1 MKKLFTIL
9 ALALAMVA
17 CQKDGDVNVTNGDLA
32 TVTLNL
38 NAPALDV
45 TRADENGEDDSVNGK
60 ESAYG
65 AIDYADAAFWAKYD
79 LRYILEVYDANDNG
93 TGENIAAAR
102 QYKYVDEYQQTT
114 FEVKLVPNRKYKFV
128 VWADFVKEDNTTDD
142 LYYNTA
148 DLRQISIITTAEGFN
163 AMNEARDA
171 YFITQNLEIKKDV
184 DQTLVLKR
192 PLAKLRVVTTDKQH
206 WAKYSTPA
214 QVVVKYYDS
223 ALSNVFNAV
232 NGNIDATNS
241 PLQQNTY
248 DVTYATAASQYNETT
263 DNKTLFA
270 DYLFAIPGAHIP
282 VHFTMDVLES
292 DGRLIRSNDFN
303 TEIPIERNHL
313 TTIYG
318 DILTTA
324 TDIKVGINDNFDK
337 EKKIDYKEDEWSNDN
352 ANQTPSLTPEGT
364 VNGKTDVTYNNN
376 GGYTITSVEG
386 IDVTIAASTLK
397 NGQLAA
403 GVYDYGTDFTVADF
417 QYTIPAAGTTA
428 VKFEAT
434 TVTAKVTG
442 GTMEVLVSTEG
453 TQTINLDLD
462 IEYAATEGAKP
473 EQAKVE
479 YTMESTFVFEEI
491 ELEALATPVVEATV
505 EGNVVTL
512 TWEAVENAASYSI
525 TVGTEMPV
533 FVEEPTYVFTGEYAT
548 TYTFNVVAVP
558 ADEAEFLPSAA
569 CEVEAT
575 TAEKPADAE
584 AYKLYFENVAE
595 WAKVY
600 AYIWANE
607 GETLGIEY
615 VEWPGR
621 ELTETEELNGKTYYV
636 FQLPAEATGKTLNV
650 VFNDGAGTQTGD
662 LGGVVVGNLF
672 CNNYVEPVE
681 PTDVKLYLNTGTD
694 WYNDKGGNVW
704 FAAYFFGNAGNTW
717 FKMEAVEGEDYLFET
732 SVPEGDYGNVV
743 FAEMDGNK
751 TDLDWGSK
759 INQTIDLVIPT
770 DGKNRYTIENPWDE
784 SQGWKAH
791 GSWSVYTPT
800 VVEPEEPT
808 ALATPVVEAA
818 VEGNVVTLT
827 WNTVENAASYSI
839 TVGTENPIVVE
850 ETTYVFTGEYETEY
864 TFNVVALPADE
875 EKFAASEA
883 GVATVTT
890 EAAPVVEPEV
900 LAELDAD
907 AYYIFKQ
914 ATEMKGGK
922 WYAIVYEN
930 KAATGLTANYGYL
943 KVTEA
948 ASRANGISLP
958 ATCAYGFLT
967 TDGGYTI
974 QQFDN
979 KYVYQT
985 GSYDSFNVNATLP
998 TDGGV
1003 WSVAVNGNEYT
1014 ITNNTMSK
1022 FVQYD
1027 SAYGSYG
1034 CYASSKGSLP
1044 TLYELVEVDN
1054 TPMILDLSTSKLSF
1068 SSVAESK
1075 TITVTTYGAATLT
1088 VNENADWVSTSIA
1101 ENVVTV
1107 TVDANAGE
1115 GREATL
1121 TISYGEDSQEVTIA
1135 QVAPPTGE
1143 SYIVTY
1149 DFTQIDGFSDWTN
1162 SYSEHSVEYDDAIV
1176 CFENANR
1183 QSSTITD
1190 MPVTK
1195 GKPVTLVAKNNA
1207 TITAAVF
1214 ECQQWATKAQ
1224 TITLY
1229 YSTDGGNTYTSTNIT
1244 STNFSIE
1251 SSTLPE
1257 GTNAVKIDFNST
1269 SNQVGIKSATI
1280 TYK

>member
-79 LRYILEVYDANDNG
+79 LRYILEVYDENDNG
-93 TGENIAAAR
+93 TGTNIAAAR
-102 QYKYVDEYQQTT
+102 QYKYVDEYEQTT

-128 VWADFVKEDNTTDD
+128 VWADFVKEDNRTDD
-142 LYYNTA
+142 LYYNTT

-192 PLAKLRVVTTDKQH
+192 PLAKLRVVTKDKQH

-241 PLQQNTY
+241 PLQQLTY

-337 EKKIDYKEDEWSNDN
+337 EKPIDYDEDEWSNDN
-352 ANQTPSLTPEGT
+352 ANQTTTLTPEGT
-364 VNGKTDVTYNNN
+364 VNGKTDVAYDNN
-376 GGYTITSVEG
+376 GGYTITSAEG

-403 GVYDYGTDFTVADF
+403 GVYNYGTDFTVADF
-417 QYTIPAAGTTA
+417 QYTIPAAGTAA
-428 VKFEAT
+428 VKLEAN

-442 GTMEVLVSTEG
+442 GTMEVLVSTDG

-491 ELEALATPVVEATV
+491 ELEALVTPVVEAAV
-505 EGNVVTL
+505 DGNVVTL
-512 TWEAVENAASYSI
+512 TWTAIENAGSYSI

-533 FVEEPTYVFTGEYAT
+533 FVEGTTYAFTGEYAT

-558 ADEAEFLPSAA
+558 ADEEKYLPSAA

-575 TAEKPADAE
+575 TAEKPAEAE

-681 PTDVKLYLNTGTD
+681 PSDVVLYLQPNAN
-694 WYNDKGGNVW
+694 WNVDGAR
-704 FAAYFFGNAGNTW
+704 FAAYFFGNGETW
-717 FKMEAVEGEDYLFET
+717 VDMTLVEGETNIYAVTVPAGFENVIFCRMNPST
-732 SVPEGDYGNVV
+732 PENNWND
-743 FAEMDGNK
+743 D
-751 TDLDWGSK
+751 TRW
-759 INQTIDLVIPT
+759 NQTSDLVIPT
-770 DGKNRYTIENPWDE
+770 DGTNLYTVAE
-784 SQGWKAH
+784 GA
-791 GSWSVYTPT
+791 WSKGDGAWSTYT
-800 VVEPEEPT
+800 T

-827 WNTVENAASYSI
+827 WEAVANAASYSI
-839 TVGTENPIVVE
+839 TVGTEMPVFVE

-864 TFNVVALPADE
+864 TFNVVAVPADE
-875 EKFAASEA
+875 EKFTASEA
-883 GVATVTT
+883 GVATATT

-900 LAELDAD
+900 LAELDAN

-1068 SSVAESK
+1068 SSAAESK
-1075 TITVTTYGAATLT
+1075 TITVTTYGVATLT

-1101 ENVVTV
+1101 DNVVTV
-1107 TVDANAGE
+1107 TVEANAGE

-1121 TISYGEDSQEVTIA
+1121 TISYGEDSKEVTIA
-1135 QVAPPTGE
+1135 QAEYVEEGTTVTYTDTLTSDMFTATSTTYTEFSNVAGNNGAVYAGKSSKSQNGGYIQLRSSKSE
-1143 SYIVTY
+1143 DGIVTTASGGKVKKVVVEWDDANTTDGRTLDVY
-1149 DFTQIDGFSDWTN
+1149 VSNTAYTSATELYGTVVGEKVGGIVKGTSTELVIDGDYNYVGLRS
-1162 SYSEHSVEYDDAIV
+1162 
-1176 CFENANR
+1176 
-1183 QSSTITD
+1183 
-1190 MPVTK
+1190 
-1195 GKPVTLVAKNNA
+1195 NNGA
-1207 TITAAVF
+1207 M
-1214 ECQQWATKAQ
+1214 
-1224 TITLY
+1224 Y
-1229 YSTDGGNTYTSTNIT
+1229 
-1244 STNFSIE
+1244 
-1251 SSTLPE
+1251 
-1257 GTNAVKIDFNST
+1257 
-1269 SNQVGIKSATI
+1269 IKSITI
-1280 TYK
+1280 TYEK

>member
-38 NAPALDV
+38 NAPTLDV
-45 TRADENGEDDSVNGK
+45 TRADENGENDNVNGK

-79 LRYILEVYDANDNG
+79 LRYILEVYDENDNG
-93 TGENIAAAR
+93 TGTNIAAAR

-142 LYYNTA
+142 LYYNTT

-337 EKKIDYKEDEWSNDN
+337 EKPIDYDEKWSNDN

-403 GVYDYGTDFTVADF
+403 GVYNYGTDFTVADF
-417 QYTIPAAGTTA
+417 QYTIPAAGTAA
-428 VKFEAT
+428 VKLEAT

-491 ELEALATPVVEATV
+491 ELEALATPEVEATV

-533 FVEEPTYVFTGEYAT
+533 FVEGTTYTFTGEYAT

-558 ADEAEFLPSAA
+558 ADEDKFLPSAA

-575 TAEKPADAE
+575 TAEKPAEAE

-595 WAKVY
+595 WTAVY
-600 AYIWANE
+600 AHIWAND
-607 GETLGIEY
+607 GEDLGLEA

-621 ELTETEELNGKTYYV
+621 QLTETEVLDDVTYYV

-650 VFNDGAGTQTGD
+650 VFNNGAGTQTKD
-662 LGGVVVGNLF
+662 LSSVVEGNLF
-672 CNNYVEPVE
+672 FDNYVEPVV
-681 PTDVKLYLNTGTD
+681 PSDVVLYLTPNSN
-694 WYNDKGGNVW
+694 WNAANAR
-704 FAAYFFGNAGNTW
+704 FAAYFFNNGETW
-717 FKMEAVEGEDYLFET
+717 VDMTLVEGETNIYAVTVPAGFEDVIFCRMNPDT
-732 SVPEGDYGNVV
+732 TDNNW
-743 FAEMDGNK
+743 DNK
-751 TDLDWGSK
+751 W
-759 INQTIDLVIPT
+759 NQTSDLKVPT
-770 DGKNRYTIENPWDE
+770 DGTNHYTVAEGAWDK
-784 SQGWKAH
+784 GD
-791 GSWSVYTPT
+791 GSWSTYTPA
-800 VVEPEEPT
+800 VVAPT

-827 WNTVENAASYSI
+827 WEAVDNAASYSI
-839 TVGTENPIVVE
+839 TVGTEETVVT

-864 TFNVVALPADE
+864 TFNVVAVPADE
-875 EKFAASEA
+875 EKFTASEA
-883 GVATVTT
+883 GVATATT

-922 WYAIVYEN
+922 WYAIVSDNIAGNYIS
-930 KAATGLTANYGYL
+930 GNYGWMYTTNTIARL
-943 KVTEA
+943 ENT
-948 ASRANGISLP
+948 ISLP
-958 ATCAYGFLT
+958 ATCAFGFLT
-967 TDGGYTI
+967 TEGGYTI
-974 QQFDN
+974 QQYDSKFLYMQGTYNNFNVAEACPENGAVWTVVKSDNAYKITNVTMN
-979 KYVYQT
+979 KYIQYASNHSSY
-985 GSYDSFNVNATLP
+985 GSYDTE
-998 TDGGV
+998 TGV
-1003 WSVAVNGNEYT
+1003 
-1014 ITNNTMSK
+1014 
-1022 FVQYD
+1022 
-1027 SAYGSYG
+1027 
-1034 CYASSKGSLP
+1034 LP

-1054 TPMILDLSTSKLSF
+1054 TPMILSVAPSSLSF
-1068 SSVAESK
+1068 TADGDSK
-1075 TITVTTYGAATLT
+1075 TAEIETYGTST
-1088 VNENADWVSTSIA
+1088 INVSDNADWVTTSL
-1101 ENVVTV
+1101 EGNTVTV
-1107 TVDANAGE
+1107 TAEANSGDV
-1115 GREATL
+1115 REATVTITYGDDSR
-1121 TISYGEDSQEVTIA
+1121 TISVSQAEYKDPSAGGSEEVTTTVSFKTKD
-1135 QVAPPTGE
+1135 QRT
-1143 SYIVTY
+1143 
-1149 DFTQIDGFSDWTN
+1149 
-1162 SYSEHSVEYDDAIV
+1162 SYSTSEQIWKNEGV
-1176 CFENANR
+1176 
-1183 QSSTITD
+1183 TITN
-1190 MPVTK
+1190 VK
-1195 GKPVTLVAKNNA
+1195 G
-1207 TITAAVF
+1207 
-1214 ECQQWATKAQ
+1214 
-1224 TITLY
+1224 
-1229 YSTDGGNTYTSTNIT
+1229 S
-1244 STNFSIE
+1244 
-1251 SSTLPE
+1251 
-1257 GTNAVKIDFNST
+1257 ST
-1269 SNQVGIKSATI
+1269 SNVGDYADPARFYKSTTLTIEADGNINSIVVDCTGLDSKYVTPWGTATDGIVTINLDGTSSTYTIESMSAQARAYSI
-1280 TYK
+1280 TVTYTK